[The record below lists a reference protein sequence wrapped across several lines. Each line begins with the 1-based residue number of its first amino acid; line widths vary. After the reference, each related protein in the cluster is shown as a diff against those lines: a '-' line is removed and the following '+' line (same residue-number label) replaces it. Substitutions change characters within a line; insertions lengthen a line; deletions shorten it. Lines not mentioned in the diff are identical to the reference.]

1 MPDPDAPV
9 CDEHLKSWGNSRLP
23 GPAKLAEARDELVAR
38 DVQSPKKGT
47 GGAQFATGFA
57 HRHFLQSV
65 PKALFLIFAAGLIQA
80 NWHQVLIRREASL
93 DKRYFT
99 QGEILFA
106 EGDAGGVA
114 YVIKKGRVSL
124 TKRTSNGMSKSVA
137 TIEAGSIV
145 GEMSLI
151 KSMPHSV
158 TATATDDG
166 EALILTREEYKAR
179 LDKSDKVLAM
189 ILRSLSDRLRSTY

>member
-1 MPDPDAPV
+1 M
-9 CDEHLKSWGNSRLP
+9 P
-23 GPAKLAEARDELVAR
+23 GPAKLARSRDELLLATFKR
-38 DVQSPKKGT
+38 GKRE
-47 GGAQFATGFA
+47 GAVRFATDGA

-65 PKALFLIFAAGLIQA
+65 PNALFLIFAAGLIRA
-80 NWHQVLIRREASL
+80 NWHPVLIRREASL

-124 TKRTSNGMSKSVA
+124 TKRTSNGMSKPVA
-137 TIEAGSIV
+137 TIDAGSIV

-166 EALILTREEYKAR
+166 EALILTRDEYKAR
-179 LDKSDKVLAM
+179 LEKSDKVLAM

>member
-1 MPDPDAPV
+1 MPREPNTGHWRQALV
-9 CDEHLKSWGNSRLP
+9 FCFCSAAVSGKLETITGWDE
-23 GPAKLAEARDELVAR
+23 
-38 DVQSPKKGT
+38 T
-47 GGAQFATGFA
+47 
-57 HRHFLQSV
+57 
-65 PKALFLIFAAGLIQA
+65 
-80 NWHQVLIRREASL
+80 SL
-93 DKRYFT
+93 EKRFFS

-106 EGDAGGVA
+106 EGDSGGVA

-124 TKRTSNGMSKSVA
+124 TKRTSNGMSKPVA

-166 EALILTREEYKAR
+166 EALILTRDEYRAR

>member
-1 MPDPDAPV
+1 M
-9 CDEHLKSWGNSRLP
+9 
-23 GPAKLAEARDELVAR
+23 
-38 DVQSPKKGT
+38 
-47 GGAQFATGFA
+47 
-57 HRHFLQSV
+57 
-65 PKALFLIFAAGLIQA
+65 
-80 NWHQVLIRREASL
+80 
-93 DKRYFT
+93 DKRFFT

-114 YVIKKGRVSL
+114 YVIKKGCVSL
-124 TKRTSNGMSKSVA
+124 TKRTSNGMSKPVA

-151 KSMPHSV
+151 KGMPHSV